1 MIICWLLSGLVAG
14 IAAAHF
20 SGQLTLLWIFC
31 GASILFLLFPRTR
44 KLAVFAVFLS
54 LSFAITLLR
63 LNCLHTPVYGESM
76 SFTLRSQRLVQQG
89 VDECA
94 WLAKVLEPAELTGAK
109 VLVYSESFQP
119 GIYSAQGTLLPPVKY
134 RNPNQSWHYLRKI
147 YMGEIGVLR
156 DPRIVQCQQ
165 YKPGLLERWRT
176 SYRSHILANLG
187 RSDSASLAL
196 ALTVGDRSLLS
207 SDLRAS
213 VYLTGVGHVL
223 ALSGLHIGILMGL
236 ILLALKAVGISR
248 SLAELIG
255 LGFLFLYLALVGPS
269 PSLVRAVLMSAYAT
283 AAFLAGRERLGLPAL
298 LWSAAAMLLYNPLW
312 LFDYAFVFSF
322 VATLVCLTAGSRVNK
337 YLGFLPESIAR
348 AAAMTL
354 AVQAVLL
361 PMTLF
366 LFGSISLWAPLANMV
381 IIPLMPFLTALSLLA
396 GLPGLAGSVLA
407 VPADLL
413 LRGVADFLKLLAEIP
428 LSLYF
433 GGLPLALLAGGSVLL
448 MLQLWG
454 RARQYLA
461 WILVLCV
468 AISGLWI
475 LTDRLCCTIWFLD
488 VGQADAILIR
498 NRGNWILVDCG
509 DAYAGEGAVVPALT
523 FLGVRRLDALIIT
536 HSHDDHAGGLQAVL
550 ARFPVENVLVNG
562 SFINSPWAELVPQA
576 RVVRGHYSLA
586 DNLHIYAHNLPL
598 SEENDCS
605 LLISLTAPGGSVL
618 LTGDLQAEG
627 ERMYFGELS
636 PHAVLKVAHHG
647 SSSSTSE
654 DFLRRVRPRTAVISC
669 GLGNRYALPHGE
681 TLDRL
686 RDSGAEI
693 LRTDVHGCVRM
704 RFWPWPSYTVTT
716 FTGR

>member
-1 MIICWLLSGLVAG
+1 
-14 IAAAHF
+14 
-20 SGQLTLLWIFC
+20 
-31 GASILFLLFPRTR
+31 
-44 KLAVFAVFLS
+44 
-54 LSFAITLLR
+54 
-63 LNCLHTPVYGESM
+63 
-76 SFTLRSQRLVQQG
+76 
-89 VDECA
+89 
-94 WLAKVLEPAELTGAK
+94 
-109 VLVYSESFQP
+109 
-119 GIYSAQGTLLPPVKY
+119 
-134 RNPNQSWHYLRKI
+134 
-147 YMGEIGVLR
+147 
-156 DPRIVQCQQ
+156 
-165 YKPGLLERWRT
+165 
-176 SYRSHILANLG
+176 
-187 RSDSASLAL
+187 
-196 ALTVGDRSLLS
+196 
-207 SDLRAS
+207 
-213 VYLTGVGHVL
+213 
-223 ALSGLHIGILMGL
+223 
-236 ILLALKAVGISR
+236 
-248 SLAELIG
+248 
-255 LGFLFLYLALVGPS
+255 
-269 PSLVRAVLMSAYAT
+269 
-283 AAFLAGRERLGLPAL
+283 
-298 LWSAAAMLLYNPLW
+298 
-312 LFDYAFVFSF
+312 
-322 VATLVCLTAGSRVNK
+322 
-337 YLGFLPESIAR
+337 
-348 AAAMTL
+348 
-354 AVQAVLL
+354 
-361 PMTLF
+361 
-366 LFGSISLWAPLANMV
+366 
-381 IIPLMPFLTALSLLA
+381 MPFLTALSLLA